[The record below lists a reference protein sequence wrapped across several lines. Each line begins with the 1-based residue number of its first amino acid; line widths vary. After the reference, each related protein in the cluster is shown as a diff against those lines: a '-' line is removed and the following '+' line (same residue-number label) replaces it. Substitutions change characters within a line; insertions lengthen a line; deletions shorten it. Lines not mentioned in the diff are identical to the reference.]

1 MTLNHPA
8 YPCSWKKGQGW
19 TCFANLKS
27 EQRFVRGCVVMQIC
41 NATRN
46 LRHMYAVTNVNK
58 HMQAYV
64 WPCFHRS
71 PMPTVCRSFFFL
83 SNLYSTW
90 VTLCRCNV
98 LSVRNSSRP
107 TRDSNPRSPAC
118 NREHEP
124 LDRPAHFIHRSHIVI
139 LFHCHIFL
147 RRFLVLSE
155 KYSNTPRLY
164 SQWLNPVIYSATN
177 QWPEAYDAIRRRSDV
192 ILRFCWRQF
201 TFPRR

>member
-1 MTLNHPA
+1 MWTNICMPMYGLAFIDHPCRLCA
-8 YPCSWKKGQGW
+8 ALFFPCPIYTQ
-19 TCFANLKS
+19 
-27 EQRFVRGCVVMQIC
+27 
-41 NATRN
+41 
-46 LRHMYAVTNVNK
+46 LR
-58 HMQAYV
+58 
-64 WPCFHRS
+64 S
-71 PMPTVCRSFFFL
+71 
-83 SNLYSTW
+83 
-90 VTLCRCNV
+90 LCRCNV

-164 SQWLNPVIYSATN
+164 SQWLNPVISSATN
-177 QWPEAYDAIRRRSDV
+177 QRAEACDSIWHRSDV
-192 ILRFCWRQF
+192 ILRFCWRQS